1 MISSVD
7 PLIVA
12 CERSANLQ
20 WRLETLGVWLT
31 RYGLVTVL
39 LLIGFLKFT
48 AAEAE
53 GIQPLVSHSP
63 LMSWMYGILSVQA
76 ASNLIGAIEIAIAVM
91 LALRPISAKASFVG
105 SLGSIVT
112 FLLTTS
118 FLFSTPGAVRLSY
131 GLPVLG
137 DVGQFLIKDVV
148 LLGASFWTAAEA
160 LGGRVET
167 GDLALSAAKSSP
179 VAIQHIVSRI
189 SPDCPSFFQIV
200 PATTATL
207 CNFLRVS
214 ASHGR

>member
-7 PLIVA
+7 PLIGA
-12 CERSANLQ
+12 CQRSANVQ
-20 WRLETLGVWLT
+20 WRLETLRVWLT

-53 GIQPLVSHSP
+53 GIQPLVAHSP
-63 LMSWMYGILSVQA
+63 LMPWMYGILSVQA
-76 ASNLIGAIEIAIAVM
+76 VSNPIGAIEIAFAVM

-112 FLLTTS
+112 FLLTIS

-137 DVGQFLIKDVV
+137 ELGQFLIKDVV

-160 LGGRVET
+160 L
-167 GDLALSAAKSSP
+167 AA
-179 VAIQHIVSRI
+179 V
-189 SPDCPSFFQIV
+189 
-200 PATTATL
+200 
-207 CNFLRVS
+207 
-214 ASHGR
+214 